1 MAATATDSR
10 AQQDAHPSG
19 DERFALLDKAL
30 KRARFEQD
38 QLVELLHT
46 AQEVFGYLSNDVLI
60 YLARQLRLPPS
71 RVLGVA
77 SFYHL
82 FTFEAP
88 GDHICTVCLGTACY
102 VKGAEEVVEG
112 TAQALGVPAGQTSD
126 DGRLTLWT
134 ARCVGSCG
142 LAPVVVFDGT
152 VLGKQTTDELVTHI
166 REVFAAEDAAAE
178 EEEAG

>member
-1 MAATATDSR
+1 MAAPATDRR

-46 AQEVFGYLSNDVLI
+46 AQEVFGHLSDDVLI

-82 FTFEAP
+82 FTFEPP
-88 GDHICTVCLGTACY
+88 GDHICTVCMGTACY
-102 VKGAEEVVEG
+102 VKGAEDVVRE
-112 TAQALGVPAGQTSD
+112 TSEAFDVPAGETTD

-152 VLGKQTTDELVTHI
+152 VLAKQTPQDLIAHVRELL
-166 REVFAAEDAAAE
+166 AAEDAAAE
-178 EEEAG
+178 EEAG